1 MMMIRGPV
9 GIVTI
14 IVYIRNS
21 DIIYI
26 VAKVGVDIDCC
37 IILMSDMWGDYGNNI
52 AGITTTAYAAAT
64 DRIDRP
70 IRVCAIGR
78 LR

>member
-1 MMMIRGPV
+1 MMIRGPV
-9 GIVTI
+9 GIVTT

-37 IILMSDMWGDYGNNI
+37 IILMSDM
-52 AGITTTAYAAAT
+52 
-64 DRIDRP
+64 
-70 IRVCAIGR
+70 
-78 LR
+78 

>member
-1 MMMIRGPV
+1 MMIRGSV
-9 GIVTI
+9 GVVTI
-14 IVYIRNS
+14 IVYISNS

-37 IILMSDMWGDYGNNI
+37 IILMSDMCGDYGNNI
-52 AGITTTAYAAAT
+52 AGITPTAYAAAT